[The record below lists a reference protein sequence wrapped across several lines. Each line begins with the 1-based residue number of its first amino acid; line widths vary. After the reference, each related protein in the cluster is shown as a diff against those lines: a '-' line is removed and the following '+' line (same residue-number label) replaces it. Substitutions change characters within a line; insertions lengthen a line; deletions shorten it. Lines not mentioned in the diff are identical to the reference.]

1 MIVKS
6 MARKTASFGQLIDYM
21 NSNKADETY
30 HLYQNLYH
38 HRLEDIQAEFETNAQ
53 LIQKRKNGNILYHE
67 ILSITKAQNLSDAE
81 QKALLKNIAGRY
93 AQHRA
98 EHNLVFGTLHD
109 DHDAHLHY
117 HLLISANA
125 VGESKKTR
133 LSKAQ
138 FNRVKED
145 LEQRVL
151 KHHPELEQKVVMTQQ
166 AQEKLSQKGAELH
179 RRTGKTPERD
189 RVKTQLQTIFN
200 RCRNKIELFK
210 ALDEANLQF
219 YTRGNILG
227 IKDINTD
234 RKYRLKTLGL
244 LEEFQTLSNR
254 IELDEAQKKQA
265 DNPEQDKETPQTSE
279 KSPNTEQDLAKDN
292 LSYNEPSP
300 TELKK
305 ETQYQKHKAEIKHF
319 REKQEIRNNL
329 HQQKK
334 N

>member
-67 ILSITKAQNLSDAE
+67 ILSITKAQSLSDTE
-81 QKALLKNIAGRY
+81 QKTLLKDIASRY

-98 EHNLVFGTLHD
+98 EHSLVFGTLHD
-109 DHDAHLHY
+109 DHTHHLHY

-189 RVKTQLQTIFN
+189 RVKTQLQEIFN
-200 RCRNKIELFK
+200 RCHSKTELFE
-210 ALDEANLQF
+210 ALNEASLQF
-219 YTRGNILG
+219 YARGNMLG
-227 IKDINTD
+227 VTD
-234 RKYRLKTLGL
+234 TATNRKHRLKTLGL
-244 LEEFQTLSNR
+244 LDEFQTLSNR
-254 IELDEAQKKQA
+254 IELDEVQKKPAEKASQSSTE
-265 DNPEQDKETPQTSE
+265 PPGTDKDSTH
-279 KSPNTEQDLAKDN
+279 TEHTEEHRSHDESSSA
-292 LSYNEPSP
+292 
-300 TELKK
+300 ELKQ
-305 ETQYQKHKAEIKHF
+305 EAQYQKHRAEMKHF
-319 REKQEIRNNL
+319 REKQPTRDIS
-329 HQQKK
+329 HQHPQR
-334 N
+334 